1 MFNLESSRPRARRS
15 HQRGVGLIELLVG
28 MTIGL
33 LVIAAAI
40 GTLVISRGTSSS
52 ISDISQLQQQGSFAL
67 RVIGVQ
73 LRQTGSVEPGLDG
86 QTKLFA
92 FGPAFPTFG
101 TTNAAVNGSDGASSG
116 SDTLSVATMA
126 SQGLPNT
133 QRRDCLGHAIAAGA
147 KMQAQ
152 FLVDGNELKCS
163 AGAGAASQAL
173 IENVADFQVMYRV
186 ATGTGTRIM
195 NATDVKTAGLWGSVT
210 AIEVCLDL
218 KGDEP
223 TPDLGSTYLDCNGT
237 STARDGRL
245 HLVFRNV
252 FDLRTQNG

>member
-1 MFNLESSRPRARRS
+1 M
-15 HQRGVGLIELLVG
+15 GLIELLVG

-73 LRQTGSVEPGLDG
+73 LRQTGSVEPGFDD

-92 FGPAFPTFG
+92 FGATFPTYG
-101 TTNAAVNGSDGASSG
+101 ATSAAVNGSDDASSG

-126 SQGLPNT
+126 SQRLPNT
-133 QRRDCLGHAIAAGA
+133 QRQDCLGRAVAAGA

-152 FLVDGNELKCS
+152 FRVDGNELKCS
-163 AGAGAASQAL
+163 VGGASQAL
-173 IENVADFQVMYRV
+173 IENVADFQVMYRI
-186 ATGTGTRIM
+186 ASGAGTRIM

-223 TPDLGSTYLDCNGT
+223 TPDLGSTYLNCHGT
-237 STARDGRL
+237 RAARDGRL

>member
-1 MFNLESSRPRARRS
+1 MCNLESSFQRTRHSR
-15 HQRGVGLIELLVG
+15 QRGLGLVELLVG

-40 GTLVISRGTSSS
+40 GTLAVSRGTSSS

-73 LRQTGSVEPGLDG
+73 LRQTGSVEPGFDG
-86 QTKLFA
+86 QTRLFA
-92 FGPAFPTFG
+92 FGAAFPTYDA
-101 TTNAAVNGSDGASSG
+101 TSTAVNGSDGANSG

-133 QRRDCLGHAIAAGA
+133 QRRDCLGRAIAAGA

-152 FLVDGNELKCS
+152 FWVDGNELKCN
-163 AGAGAASQAL
+163 AGGASQAL
-173 IENVADFQVMYRV
+173 IENVGDFQVMYRV
-186 ATGTGTRIM
+186 AIGTGTRIM
-195 NATDVKTAGLWGSVT
+195 NATDIKTAGLWGSVT

-218 KGDEP
+218 KGDGP

-237 STARDGRL
+237 STARDGSL

-252 FDLRTQNG
+252 FGLRTQNG